1 MLANQLDFCVLT
13 PTPICFE
20 DNQKKCTLLAGFGL
34 GFLLLL
40 LFLFFLNGV
49 FGNLVLVTHKMK

>member
-1 MLANQLDFCVLT
+1 MLANQHDFCVLT

-20 DNQKKCTLLAGFGL
+20 DNQKKCTLLAGFG
-34 GFLLLL
+34 GF
-40 LFLFFLNGV
+40 FVVVTFAFFLKNGV